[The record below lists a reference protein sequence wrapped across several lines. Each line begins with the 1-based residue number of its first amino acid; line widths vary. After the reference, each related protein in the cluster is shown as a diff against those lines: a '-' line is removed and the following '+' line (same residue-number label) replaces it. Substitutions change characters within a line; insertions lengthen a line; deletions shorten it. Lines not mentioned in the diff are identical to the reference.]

1 MPGCEG
7 VECRCCLQGSSS
19 ANFPMSEYD
28 ISQVQKP
35 ATLDMFIVVKL
46 KEAPAMDR
54 AHQKKEA
61 PLLYALQ
68 STQHLFECI
77 VLGPSCV
84 AMCLSS

>member
-1 MPGCEG
+1 MANIGDSGAFIFTSVLRVLHICCSHFGGLMPGCEG

-54 AHQKKEA
+54 AHQKK
-61 PLLYALQ
+61 
-68 STQHLFECI
+68 
-77 VLGPSCV
+77 
-84 AMCLSS
+84 